1 MGVMSDGSL
10 AAGQAALGAGRW
22 GEARDAFEAVLAER
36 ESAEAAA
43 GLGAALWWL
52 GESAAG
58 VSHGS
63 RAYALFRRNGDLAGA
78 VRSAVWLGITYK
90 SDFANYAAANGWLGR
105 AERLLAQEQPGPLH
119 GWVRVARAYRME
131 DLDAAATLTGEA
143 VELAGAA
150 GDADLE
156 LTALAQLG
164 LISVGQGRTA
174 EGFALIDEAMA
185 AALAGERSSLDT
197 VVYACCDML
206 NACDLA
212 SDAERAAQWCQV
224 ADEFVDTYGCPFLY
238 AECRILYGGVLSAKG
253 RWDDAE
259 DALRAGLR
267 ITDGTSPGL
276 HTRALTRMAGLRV
289 RQGRLEEAG
298 RLLDRVSECGGEEAE
313 AAVSIAA
320 LLLARGDAVGAGQ
333 RLMQRL
339 ADLAEHR
346 AHLGAALDLLVDAH
360 LARGDPDAAAVVAG
374 RLATLASEA
383 DSPRLDALAAAAEGR
398 TGAAR
403 GDVAAHDRLRTALA
417 EWTRLDL
424 PFEAAR
430 ARYDLGR
437 ALAGDERD
445 AAVDQLRRSLAGF
458 EALGAALEADRAA
471 AALRALGVPART
483 GAKGVGLL
491 TDRERQVLALLAAGL
506 SNPEIAERLH
516 VSRKTAAHH
525 VSHILTKLGLRNRT
539 EAAAYAA
546 TLSA

>member
-22 GEARDAFEAVLAER
+22 AEARNAFEAVLAQR
-36 ESAEAAA
+36 ESAEASA

-58 VSHGS
+58 VTHGS
-63 RAYALFRRNGDLAGA
+63 RAYALFRRDGDLVGA
-78 VRSAVWLGITYK
+78 VQSAVWLGITYK
-90 SDFANYAAANGWLGR
+90 ADFANFAAANGWLGR
-105 AERLLAQEQPGPLH
+105 AERLLADAAPGPLH
-119 GWVRVARAYRME
+119 GWVQVARAYRME
-131 DLDAAATLTGEA
+131 DLDAAARLTAEA
-143 VELAGAA
+143 ADLARAA
-150 GDADLE
+150 GDSDLE

-164 LISVGQGRTA
+164 LIEVGQGLTA

-185 AALAGERSSLDT
+185 AALAGERTSLDT

-206 NACDLA
+206 HACELA
-212 SDAERAAQWCQV
+212 SDAERAAQWCRV

-259 DALRAGLR
+259 EALQAGLR

-276 HTRALTRMAGLRV
+276 HTRALTRLAGLRV
-289 RQGRLEEAG
+289 RQGRLEDAG
-298 RLLDRVSECGGEEAE
+298 RLLDQATEGGEEEAE

-320 LLLARGDAVGAGQ
+320 LMLARGDASGASQ
-333 RLMQRL
+333 RLVQRL
-339 ADLAEHR
+339 ADLAAHR
-346 AHLGAALDLLVDAH
+346 FHLGAALDLLVDAH
-360 LARGDPDAAAVVAG
+360 LARGDPEAAHAAAT
-374 RLATLASEA
+374 RLAALAAAA
-383 DSPRLDALAAAAEGR
+383 DSPRLEALAAAARGR
-398 TGAAR
+398 TGATR
-403 GDVAAHDRLRTALA
+403 GEAGAPAQLQAALA
-417 EWTRLDL
+417 AWTRLEL

-437 ALAGDERD
+437 ALAAGEPQLGIDH
-445 AAVDQLRRSLAGF
+445 LRRALDGF
-458 EALGAALEADRAA
+458 EALGAALDADRAA

-491 TDRERQVLALLAAGL
+491 TDRERQVLDLLAAGL

-546 TLSA
+546 TVSR

>member
-1 MGVMSDGSL
+1 
-10 AAGQAALGAGRW
+10 
-22 GEARDAFEAVLAER
+22 
-36 ESAEAAA
+36 
-43 GLGAALWWL
+43 
-52 GESAAG
+52 
-58 VSHGS
+58 
-63 RAYALFRRNGDLAGA
+63 
-78 VRSAVWLGITYK
+78 
-90 SDFANYAAANGWLGR
+90 
-105 AERLLAQEQPGPLH
+105 
-119 GWVRVARAYRME
+119 
-131 DLDAAATLTGEA
+131 
-143 VELAGAA
+143 
-150 GDADLE
+150 
-156 LTALAQLG
+156 
-164 LISVGQGRTA
+164 
-174 EGFALIDEAMA
+174 
-185 AALAGERSSLDT
+185 
-197 VVYACCDML
+197 
-206 NACDLA
+206 
-212 SDAERAAQWCQV
+212 
-224 ADEFVDTYGCPFLY
+224 
-238 AECRILYGGVLSAKG
+238 
-253 RWDDAE
+253 
-259 DALRAGLR
+259 
-267 ITDGTSPGL
+267 
-276 HTRALTRMAGLRV
+276 V

-298 RLLDRVSECGGEEAE
+298 RLLDRVSEGGGEEAE

>member
-10 AAGQAALGAGRW
+10 AEGQAALGAGRW
-22 GEARDAFEAVLAER
+22 AEARDAFEAALAER
-36 ESAEAAA
+36 ESAEASA

-58 VSHGS
+58 VTQGS

-78 VRSAVWLGITYK
+78 VQSAVWLGITYK
-90 SDFANYAAANGWLGR
+90 ADFANFAAANGWLGR
-105 AERLLAQEQPGPLH
+105 AERLLGDAAPGPLH
-119 GWVRVARAYRME
+119 GWVQVARAYRME
-131 DLDAAATLTGEA
+131 DLDAAAALTA
-143 VELAGAA
+143 DAADLARAA

-164 LISVGQGRTA
+164 LIHVGQGHTA

-185 AALAGERSSLDT
+185 AALGGERSSLDT

-206 NACDLA
+206 NACELA
-212 SDAERAAQWCQV
+212 SDAERAAQWCRV

-238 AECRILYGGVLSAKG
+238 AECRILYGSVLSAKG

-259 DALRAGLR
+259 EALRAGLR

-276 HTRALTRMAGLRV
+276 HTRALIRLAALRV
-289 RQGRLEEAG
+289 RQGRLEDAG
-298 RLLDRVSECGGEEAE
+298 RLLDRVAEGGEEEAE

-320 LLLARGDAVGAGQ
+320 LMLARGDAAGASQ
-333 RLMQRL
+333 RLVQQL
-339 ADLAEHR
+339 ADLAAHR
-346 AHLGAALDLLVDAH
+346 FHLGAALDLLVDAH
-360 LARGDPDAAAVVAG
+360 LARGDPEAAHAAAA
-374 RLATLASEA
+374 RLAALAAAA
-383 DSPRLDALAAAAEGR
+383 DSPRLEALAAAARGR

-403 GDVAAHDRLRTALA
+403 GEAGATVQLQAALA
-417 EWTRLDL
+417 AWTRQEL

-430 ARYDLGR
+430 TRYDLGR
-437 ALAGDERD
+437 ALAASERN
-445 AAVDQLRRSLAGF
+445 AAIDHLRRSLDGF
-458 EALGAALEADRAA
+458 EGLGATLEADRAA
-471 AALRALGVPART
+471 AALRSLGVPARS

-491 TDRERQVLALLAAGL
+491 TDRERQVLGLLGAGL

-525 VSHILTKLGLRNRT
+525 VSHILTKLGLRNRA

-546 TLSA
+546 TVPR